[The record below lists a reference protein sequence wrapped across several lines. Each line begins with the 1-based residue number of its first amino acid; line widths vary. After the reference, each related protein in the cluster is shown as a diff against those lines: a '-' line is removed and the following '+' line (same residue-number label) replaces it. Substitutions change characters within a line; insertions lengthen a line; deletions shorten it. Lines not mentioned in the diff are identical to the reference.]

1 MKTTVN
7 DPILEV
13 VLGSRYT
20 IDLPA
25 MNIKSREEAL
35 QFIFTYGYD
44 ISHYKESELLW
55 RIHRNSIEILEEEIL
70 DFDEHL
76 PEEVRNREEL
86 QDITSLLIAASQKD
100 RLDVQKYACAILRVM
115 HIIIQLENDLF
126 TSFTDDIKYQILRPI
141 QEHVFKGEKD
151 SYYLGEDKEIE
162 LYDFSIKPLKQTKSG
177 VIKLL
182 AKDDVLAMTLLDRV
196 GIRIITKSVYDIFKV
211 VTYLIE
217 NNVISFPH
225 TLGGTVKN
233 MICPV
238 EIYNMVRK
246 QVDFTS
252 PKDEVEEKIN
262 RLLDNKTLEWQNEG
276 GEFKTKNK
284 FTSKNFKFLKFISR
298 RFLKIDRGT
307 NKDSL
312 NFFYPFEVQILDHDT
327 HSKNEESQASHSAY
341 KERQRRAA
349 RRRVLGF
356 YKKDDELKVKKSD
369 K

>member
-1 MKTTVN
+1 MKSEVN
-7 DPILEV
+7 AEILEV

-20 IDLPA
+20 IDLPK

-44 ISHYKESELLW
+44 ISHYKDSEALW
-55 RIHRNSIEILEEEIL
+55 KTHRTAVEILEEEIL
-70 DFDEHL
+70 DIGETL
-76 PEEVRNREEL
+76 PEAIRNREEL
-86 QDITSLLIAASQKD
+86 QDLTNLLLSASQIHEP
-100 RLDVQKYACAILRVM
+100 VIQKYACAILRVM

-141 QEHVFKGEKD
+141 QEHIFKGEKD
-151 SYYLGEDKEIE
+151 AVFLGENKFIE
-162 LYDFSIKPLKQTKSG
+162 LSNFSVKPLKQTKSG

-196 GIRIITKSVYDIFKV
+196 GVRIITKNVYDIFKV
-211 VTYLIE
+211 VSYLIE

-238 EIYNMVRK
+238 EIYNEVLASI
-246 QVDFTS
+246 DFS
-252 PKDEVEEKIN
+252 LDSEEGERRIN
-262 RLLDNKTLEWQNEG
+262 ELLNKKVLEWQVDG
-276 GEFKTKNK
+276 GEFLTKNK
-284 FTSKNFKFLKFISR
+284 FTAKDFKFLKFISR
-298 RFLKIDRGT
+298 RFLKIDRGP
-307 NKDSL
+307 NKDPL
-312 NFFYPFEVQILDHDT
+312 NFFYPFEVQIIDEKT
-327 HSKNEESQASHSAY
+327 HSDNEMSQASHSAY

-356 YKKDDELKVKKSD
+356 FDSSSVKNEKNS
-369 K
+369 